1 MIIIFG
7 ILLFSVLIFVHEL
20 GHFVAAKLSGVQVNE
35 FAIFMGPAIVKWQRG
50 ETLYSI
56 RTIPFGGYCA
66 MEGEDED
73 TDNDRSFQKAAWWKR
88 LCILIA
94 GAFMNFVA
102 GILLTAIVF
111 GPTKQITDPVIAE
124 VQEGCT
130 IVREDGLH
138 LGDRILEV
146 DGEKLILAN
155 DFSMML
161 TLNGGDVHDLV
172 VERDGEKV
180 ILEDFVMEKHLFG
193 EEEAPR
199 YGFSFDIKTL
209 NFGEKVE
216 YIWHSCLA
224 VVRDVRLSLQM
235 LLTGKAGVQDMMG
248 PVGIVQVMSESTQQ
262 VPKFVDK
269 LRNLLYF
276 GAFISINLG
285 VMNLLPIPAVD
296 GGRVFGLLV
305 TTAIE
310 TLTRKKVNPKVEGY
324 IHTAGFLLLMALMV
338 FILFKDIF
346 FIFKR

>member
-1 MIIIFG
+1 MIIFFG
-7 ILLFSVLIFVHEL
+7 ILLFSILIFLHEL

-50 ETLYSI
+50 ETRYSI
-56 RTIPFGGYCA
+56 RCIPFGGYCA
-66 MEGEDED
+66 MEGEDSD
-73 TDNDRSFQKAAWWKR
+73 TDSDRSFQKATWWNR
-88 LCILIA
+88 LCILVA

-102 GILLTAIVF
+102 GILLMAIVLW
-111 GPTKQITDPVIAE
+111 PTEQIVVPVISE

-130 IVREDGLH
+130 VVREEGLH

-146 DGEKLILAN
+146 DGEKIHLSN
-155 DFSMML
+155 DFSLML
-161 TLNGGDVHDLV
+161 ALSGGDVHDLV
-172 VERDGEKV
+172 VERDGKTV
-180 ILEDFVMEKHLFG
+180 VLNDFEMEKHLFG
-193 EEEAPR
+193 DEETPR
-199 YGFSFDIKTL
+199 YGFSFGIEDL
-209 NFGEKVE
+209 DFGEKLG
-216 YIWHSCLA
+216 YIWRSCLN

-235 LLTGKAGVQDMMG
+235 LFTGKAGITDLMG
-248 PVGIVQVMSESTQQ
+248 PVGIVQVMSETTQQ
-262 VPKFVDK
+262 VPEFVDK
-269 LRNLLYF
+269 LLNLLYF

-310 TLTRKKVNPKVEGY
+310 AVTRKKVDPKFEGY
-324 IHTAGFLLLMALMV
+324 IHTAGFLLLMALMI